1 MAVEIQQTKV
11 STITADGIEIFYR
24 HAGSPTN
31 PTILLLHGFPTSS
44 HQYRNLIPLLSP
56 HYHVVAPDFPGFGFT
71 TVPAERQYTYNFASL
86 AQTTALFLDAV
97 KIEKFSVYIFDYGA
111 PVAFRL
117 ALERPNAITAIFTQ
131 NGNAY
136 VEGLGADFWA
146 PLKKYWESGS
156 EQDRETIRG
165 ALLNFDVTKWQYT
178 VGSLHPESIQPE
190 GYYLDAALLER
201 KGNKDI
207 QLDFFYDYR
216 KNVELYPKFHQYLA
230 KSGVPLL
237 AVWGKNDPAFV
248 PAGAEAYGKDVR
260 DFELHFLDAGHF
272 ALETNELEVSKLI
285 LSFLKK
291 RNL

>member
-1 MAVEIQQTKV
+1 MAAEILETKV
-11 STITADGIEIFYR
+11 STITVDGIEIFYR

-31 PTILLLHGFPTSS
+31 PTVLLLHGFPSSS

-56 HYHVVAPDFPGFGFT
+56 HYHVVAPDLPGFGFT
-71 TVPAERQYTYNFASL
+71 TVPAERQYTYSFASL
-86 AQTTALFLDAV
+86 TRTIASFLDAV
-97 KIEKFSVYIFDYGA
+97 KVEKFSVYIFDYGA

-146 PLKKYWESGS
+146 PIKQYWQSGS
-156 EQDRETIRG
+156 EKDRETIRG
-165 ALLNFDVTKWQYT
+165 AVLNFDLTKWQYT
-178 VGSLHPESIQPE
+178 FGSPHPEAIQPE
-190 GYYLDAALLER
+190 SYYLDAALLER

-207 QLDFFYDYR
+207 QLDLFYDYR
-216 KNVELYPKFHQYLA
+216 NNVELYPRFHDYLE
-230 KSGVPLL
+230 KSGVPVL
-237 AVWGKNDPAFV
+237 AVWGKNDPAFI
-248 PAGAEAYGKDVR
+248 PAGAEAYRKDVK

-272 ALETNELEVSKLI
+272 ALETNELEISKLI